1 MRRATLKL
9 SRLKSNIK
17 WPRRQFVTAGHLPY
31 LRSLVRATGV
41 RNIAAFIVHHAE
53 ATDLA
58 HMKLLL
64 TKPHRAPR
72 LTAGPLIAAALVL
85 ALARP
90 APAESVEDFYRGRTV
105 TVLISYS
112 VGGGYDLYARLLARY
127 LGNHIPG
134 NPAIVPQNMPGAGG
148 LRAANYLYS
157 AAPKDG
163 SIIGTFSRS
172 IPTMPLV
179 TPKDAHFDGRKFSWI
194 GSMSGDTSLCLTG
207 AKSQVKTFDDMLT
220 KPVVMGG
227 QFAAADSDIYAHL
240 YKNLFGAKIK
250 LVSGY
255 PGTNDITLAME
266 RGEVDG
272 ICGLS
277 WGTLKVAHRDWIA
290 NKSVHILV
298 QAALKKD
305 PELPDVPLALDLIK
319 DPEKRQILYLDFAPQ
334 AIGRPFAAPPGIPA
348 DRKAALI
355 KAFDE
360 TMKDP
365 ALLAEA
371 ARAKMDIGPMTGPD
385 IDKLLAELYAIPPD
399 IIAKASKA
407 IAE

>member
-1 MRRATLKL
+1 MEWPSCRTRR
-9 SRLKSNIK
+9 IK
-17 WPRRQFVTAGHLPY
+17 A
-31 LRSLVRATGV
+31 SA
-41 RNIAAFIVHHAE
+41 
-53 ATDLA
+53 
-58 HMKLLL
+58 
-64 TKPHRAPR
+64 
-72 LTAGPLIAAALVL
+72 VL
-85 ALARP
+85 ATALAVSLTHP
-90 APAESVEDFYRGRTV
+90 AQANEVEDFYRGRSL

-112 VGGGYDLYARLLARY
+112 VGGGYDLYGRLLARY
-127 LGNHIPG
+127 LGRHIPG
-134 NPAIVPQNMPGAGG
+134 NPTVVPENMPGAGG
-148 LRAANYLYS
+148 LRASNFLYS

-179 TPKDAHFDGRKFSWI
+179 TPQDAHFDGRAFSWI

-207 AKSQVKTFDDMLT
+207 AKSQVKTFQDMLT

-240 YKNLFGAKIK
+240 YKNIFGAKIK

-277 WGTLKVAHRDWIA
+277 WGTLKVAHADWIK
-290 NKSVHILV
+290 NKSVNLLV

-305 PELPDVPLALDLIK
+305 PELSDVPLALDLID
-319 DPEKRQILYLDFAPQ
+319 DPQKKQILYINFAPQ

-348 DRKAALI
+348 DRKAALT

-360 TMKDP
+360 TMNDP
-365 ALLAEA
+365 DLLAEA
-371 ARAKMDIGPMTGPD
+371 AREKIDIGPMSGHEVD
-385 IDKLLAELYAIPPD
+385 ELLAKLYAIPAD
-399 IIAKASKA
+399 VVEKASKA

>member
-1 MRRATLKL
+1 MHCCGD
-9 SRLKSNIK
+9 
-17 WPRRQFVTAGHLPY
+17 P
-31 LRSLVRATGV
+31 SLVPTVGV
-41 RNIAAFIVHHAE
+41 RDIAVRECNACRVQGKSSHMERPTYRMLGTKTRAVL
-53 ATDLA
+53 ATV
-58 HMKLLL
+58 LLIGL
-64 TKPHRAPR
+64 SVPHS
-72 LTAGPLIAAALVL
+72 AAAD
-85 ALARP
+85 
-90 APAESVEDFYRGRTV
+90 EIQDFYRGRTL
-105 TVLISYS
+105 TILISYT
-112 VGGGYDLYARLLARY
+112 VGGGYDLYGRLLARY
-127 LGNHIPG
+127 IGKHIPG
-134 NPAIVPQNMPGAGG
+134 NPSVVPENMPGAGG
-148 LRAANYLYS
+148 LRASNFLYS

-163 SIIGTFSRS
+163 SMIGTFSRS

-179 TPKDAHFDGRKFSWI
+179 TPQDAHFDGRAFSWI

-207 AKSQVKTFDDMLT
+207 AKSQVKTFQDMLT

-240 YKNLFGAKIK
+240 YKNVFGAKIK

-277 WGTLKVAHRDWIA
+277 WGTLKVAHADWIK
-290 NKSVHILV
+290 NKSVNLLV

-305 PELPDVPLALDLIK
+305 PELPDVPLALDLID
-319 DPEKRQILYLDFAPQ
+319 DPQKKQILYLDFAPQ

-348 DRKAALI
+348 DRKAALS

-365 ALLAEA
+365 DLLAEA
-371 ARAKMDIGPMTGPD
+371 AREKIDIAPMSGPEVEG
-385 IDKLLAELYAIPPD
+385 LLAKLYATPPD
-399 IIAKASKA
+399 VIEKASKA

>member
-1 MRRATLKL
+1 MNQPSDRPARIVAGTLL
-9 SRLKSNIK
+9 AGILI
-17 WPRRQFVTAGHLPY
+17 VGTACP
-31 LRSLVRATGV
+31 
-41 RNIAAFIVHHAE
+41 
-53 ATDLA
+53 
-58 HMKLLL
+58 
-64 TKPHRAPR
+64 
-72 LTAGPLIAAALVL
+72 AAADDV
-85 ALARP
+85 AN
-90 APAESVEDFYRGRTV
+90 FYKDHPLNIVVG
-105 TVLISYS
+105 YS
-112 VGGGYDLYARLLARY
+112 AGGGYDLYARM
-127 LGNHIPG
+127 LGRFISKYIPG
-134 NPAIVPQNMPGAGG
+134 HPTIVPQNMPGAGG
-148 LRAANYLYS
+148 LRASTYIYS

-163 SIIGTFSRS
+163 SVIGTFSRS

-179 TPKDAHFDGRKFSWI
+179 TPSAARFDGRQFSWI
-194 GSMSGDTSLCLTG
+194 GSMSSDTSLCLTSS
-207 AKSQVKTFDDMLT
+207 KSQVKSFQDMLT

-240 YKNLFGAKIK
+240 YKNVFGAKIK

-277 WGTLKVAHRDWIA
+277 WGTLKVAHADWLK
-290 NKSVHILV
+290 NKSVNILV

-319 DPEKRQILYLDFAPQ
+319 DPEKKQILYLDFAPQ
-334 AIGRPFAAPPGIPA
+334 AMGRPFAGPPGIPA

-365 ALLAEA
+365 GLLAEA
-371 ARAKMDIGPMTGPD
+371 AAEKMDIKPISGHE
-385 IDKLLAELYAIPPD
+385 IDELLAELYALPPAV
-399 IIAKASKA
+399 IAKAGLA
-407 IAE
+407 IAQ